1 MMSHEQ
7 LQALRESV
15 NAELKRPA
23 LGGLT
28 PDRGERIIS
37 GLSSG
42 SLLLNMALSGS
53 PLIGFVRGRIVE
65 FFGPEQSAKTTLALH
80 TICEAQK
87 FEQETGEPTPCLFI
101 DAEYALDTYYAQN
114 LGVDLSRLTISQPG
128 CAEEALNE
136 VEVAVRK
143 GFKLIVVD
151 SVSALTPRA
160 EIEGEMGESH
170 VGLQARLMGQA
181 MRKLTS
187 VISKSNALVIFINQI
202 RMKIG
207 VMFGNPE
214 TTSGGNALKFYATY
228 RLDIRSPRS
237 GKKTGKTLMGYGVE
251 DQAEFG
257 SVVNVKVIKNKVF
270 PPHRAASFVVE
281 YGKGI
286 DKRADI
292 IAFLEFAGAFSA
304 AKSEKGKVK
313 GDVVFI
319 QSKDK
324 WYTSSGLSK
333 ILDDPAV
340 HADAMAIVKK
350 LGEGQL

>member
-28 PDRGERIIS
+28 PDRGERITS

-42 SLLLNMALSGS
+42 SLMLNMALSGS
-53 PLIGFVRGRIVE
+53 PLVGFAWGRIVE
-65 FFGPEQSAKTTLALH
+65 IFGTEQSGKTTLALH
-80 TICEAQK
+80 TICEAQRL
-87 FEQETGEPTPCLFI
+87 EETTGEAIPCLFI
-101 DAEYALDTYYAQN
+101 DLEYALDTHYAQN

-128 CAEEALNE
+128 CAEDALNE
-136 VEVAVRK
+136 AEVAIKK
-143 GFKLIVVD
+143 GFKLVVMD

-160 EIEGEMGESH
+160 EIEGEMGEAH
-170 VGLQARLMGQA
+170 IGLQARLMSQA

-187 VISKSNALVIFINQI
+187 VVSKSNAILIFINQI

-207 VMFGNPE
+207 VMFGSPE

-228 RLDIRSPRS
+228 RLDVRSPRG
-237 GKKTGKTLMGYGVE
+237 GKKVGKTLMGYG
-251 DQAEFG
+251 AEEQTELG
-257 SVVNVKVIKNKVF
+257 NITNVKVIKNKVF
-270 PPHRAASFVVE
+270 PPHRAASFSLE

-286 DKRADI
+286 DRCTDLLS
-292 IAFLEFAGAFSA
+292 FLDFAGAFKPDKA
-304 AKSEKGKVK
+304 
-313 GDVVFI
+313 
-319 QSKDK
+319 SKAQGNVLYIASNKK

-333 ILDDPAV
+333 ALDNPGV
-340 HADAMAIVKK
+340 FTDAMALVKQ
-350 LGEGQL
+350 LGESQL